1 MARNAQQNQ
10 RMRDERRKQ
19 ILSSALK
26 LFALKGLG
34 ATKIM
39 DIVNDSGIS
48 QGLIYHYFRSKEE
61 IFVELVRHALE
72 GMNAAARGLE
82 GLPLNPTEKISKAI
96 TELLRGMSENEDFA
110 RYFLL
115 VAQANFSEA
124 IPDEAKALIEKE
136 SSVPHEVMARIMR
149 AGQEDGSIKK
159 YGAEDLALVFWVL
172 MKGFALHKAA
182 RGARFKLPDTRILVE
197 FFQTRDGVA

>member
-1 MARNAQQNQ
+1 MARSVEQNQ
-10 RMRDERRKQ
+10 KMRDERRKQ

-34 ATKIM
+34 ATKIT
-39 DIVNDSGIS
+39 DIVRESGMS
-48 QGLIYHYFRSKEE
+48 QGLLYHYFQSKEE
-61 IFVELVRHALE
+61 IFVELIRHALE
-72 GMNAAARGLE
+72 GMNAAARKLE
-82 GLPLNPTEKISKAI
+82 ELPLTPAEKIDKAV

-124 IPDEAKALIEKE
+124 IPVEAKTLIQKE
-136 SSVPHEVMARIMR
+136 SDAPYEVMTRIMR
-149 AGQEDGSIKK
+149 AGQREGTIKK
-159 YGAEDLALVFWVL
+159 HSADDLALVFWVL

-182 RGARFKLPDTRILVE
+182 RGSRFEAPDTRVLLD
-197 FFQTRDGVA
+197 FFRE

>member
-1 MARNAQQNQ
+1 
-10 RMRDERRKQ
+10 MRDERRKQ

-34 ATKIM
+34 ATKIT
-39 DIVNDSGIS
+39 DIARESGIS
-48 QGLIYHYFRSKEE
+48 QGLLYHYFRSKED
-61 IFVELVRHALE
+61 IFVELIRHALE
-72 GMNAAARGLE
+72 GMNAAARTLE
-82 GLPLNPTEKISKAI
+82 QLPLAPTEKIGKAI

-124 IPDEAKALIEKE
+124 IPDEAKRVIQKE
-136 SSVPHEVMARIMR
+136 SDVPYEVMTRIMR

-159 YGAEDLALVFWVL
+159 HGAGDQALIFWVL
-172 MKGFALHKAA
+172 
-182 RGARFKLPDTRILVE
+182 RIPCRV
-197 FFQTRDGVA
+197 